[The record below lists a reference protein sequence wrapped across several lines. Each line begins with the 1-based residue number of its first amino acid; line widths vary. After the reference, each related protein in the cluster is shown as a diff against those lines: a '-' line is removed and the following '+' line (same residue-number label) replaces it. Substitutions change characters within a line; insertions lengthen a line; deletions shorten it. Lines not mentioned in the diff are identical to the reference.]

1 MTRLNNLTEL
11 IYLLTK
17 NQPFVAFILHHILT
31 ANSYGLLA
39 MSLIA
44 NLTFEAVDRI
54 RQASSHEDIFRELQR
69 CGTIFGYDAFLIAGL
84 PLSPNQNLSEC
95 KIISG
100 WPAGWEKRYQAKR
113 YIHIDPVIRYIRG
126 VSDPFLWREA
136 VDAAGRTD
144 GRIVIGEARDFGLND
159 GFCVPFH
166 QIDGTEAGVSFGG
179 ARFHLARDERAALHL
194 LAIYA
199 MSTAKAIVRRHAEP
213 TRDAESE
220 TGLTAREMECLKWS
234 AIGKTAWEIS
244 VILSISRRTVEGH
257 LANATYKLGAVSRV
271 HCVAEA
277 LRRGIIR

>member
-1 MTRLNNLTEL
+1 MLYIIQN
-11 IYLLTK
+11 
-17 NQPFVAFILHHILT
+17 P
-31 ANSYGLLA
+31 YGLLA

-44 NLTFEAVDRI
+44 TVTFEAIDRI
-54 RQASSHEDIFRELQR
+54 RSASDHEDIFRELQK
-69 CGTIFGYDAFLIAGL
+69 CGAIFGYDAFLIAGL

-100 WPAGWEKRYQAKR
+100 WPAEWEKRYQAKR

-126 VSDPFLWREA
+126 MSDPFLWREA
-136 VDAAGRTD
+136 VDAAGKTD
-144 GRIVIGEARDFGLND
+144 GRVVIGEARDFGLND

-179 ARFHLARDERAALHL
+179 ARFNLSHDERAGLHL

-213 TRDAESE
+213 SKNAVAEA
-220 TGLTAREMECLKWS
+220 GLTAREIECLKWS

-244 VILSISRRTVEGH
+244 VILSISLRTVEGH
-257 LANATYKLGAVSRV
+257 LANAACKLGTVSRV